1 MQNVNEQDIITYDAW
16 ERHRIPSAYAKNWF
30 QYWSSRHWITT
41 NGRAIL
47 DWRVKF
53 DWWVL
58 DHKDHLILSET
69 LVPQPTPAEIHAR
82 ELQRQR
88 EERETAEQ
96 QCQAEQ
102 NDPVAQAEI
111 AAIQERLGRM
121 FGREG

>member
-1 MQNVNEQDIITYDAW
+1 MQNVNEQDVITYAW

-69 LVPQPTPAEIHAR
+69 PTPKPTPAERYAM

-88 EERETAEQ
+88 EEREKAEQ
-96 QCQAEQ
+96 RYLAEQ
-102 NDPVAQAEI
+102 NDQVAQAEI

-121 FGREG
+121 FGVRE